1 MNNRKNML
9 FSALIFLLLGA
20 VLVFATVRTVHMNRW
35 KYGHVNTD
43 NLDGKMIGINIVEP
57 QDVNRLELMPDIV
70 SWFENWYSDSG
81 IVKLELCGR
90 NRAAVPLIT
99 WQPVDVPFEEI
110 VNGDHDEYLRD
121 FFRRVA
127 DSCPDLPV
135 LIRFAH
141 EMEMSPNYGK
151 PWYQWQGIDSEL
163 YIRAWRHIVSM
174 SDEICPQIRWIWSP
188 NIMSEYARPYYPG
201 ENYVDYVGITVNLPA
216 STSLKY
222 NDFGEFFLQSCKGN
236 ALGEFKK
243 PVIISETG
251 FHSNKEDHEDSINF
265 ILSVFKYIRHD
276 PNLKAVVFLDTDDE
290 REGRQYRFTDNEA
303 CVKVFCEEIRKLRE
317 DQLLLEGDSNEEE

>member
-1 MNNRKNML
+1 MK
-9 FSALIFLLLGA
+9 
-20 VLVFATVRTVHMNRW
+20 
-35 KYGHVNTD
+35 
-43 NLDGKMIGINIVEP
+43 
-57 QDVNRLELMPDIV
+57 
-70 SWFENWYSDSG
+70 SDS
-81 IVKLELCGR
+81 KDPRSWDRKPEE
-90 NRAAVPLIT
+90 NRY
-99 WQPVDVPFEEI
+99 
-110 VNGDHDEYLRD
+110 NRD
-121 FFRRVA
+121 
-127 DSCPDLPV
+127 
-135 LIRFAH
+135 
-141 EMEMSPNYGK
+141 
-151 PWYQWQGIDSEL
+151 QWQGIDSEL

-201 ENYVDYVGITVNLPA
+201 EDYVDYVGITVNLPA

-290 REGRQYRFTDNEA
+290 IPPTNYPIKDKNNLSLDNLLATVKTVFDRHGHEFHCESSDHGRRFFYEDPRKKLAVVCCYRNSHCSAFGRPGYPDLA
-303 CVKVFCEEIRKLRE
+303 DHAEIQDHPVPDR
-317 DQLLLEGDSNEEE
+317 

>member
-1 MNNRKNML
+1 
-9 FSALIFLLLGA
+9 
-20 VLVFATVRTVHMNRW
+20 
-35 KYGHVNTD
+35 
-43 NLDGKMIGINIVEP
+43 
-57 QDVNRLELMPDIV
+57 
-70 SWFENWYSDSG
+70 
-81 IVKLELCGR
+81 
-90 NRAAVPLIT
+90 
-99 WQPVDVPFEEI
+99 
-110 VNGDHDEYLRD
+110 
-121 FFRRVA
+121 
-127 DSCPDLPV
+127 
-135 LIRFAH
+135 
-141 EMEMSPNYGK
+141 MEMSPNYGK

-201 ENYVDYVGITVNLPA
+201 EDYVDYVGITVNLPA